1 MRLLLV
7 FVLLVATQAYSQSS
21 LEELKEKRQELH
33 EEILVL
39 QDSLRIVDKK
49 IAKIPIQNI
58 SEPISAYA
66 MQGAI
71 LRKKPN
77 KKGQEIEVLKKKTN
91 IQVIDTFRSFYLVC
105 ISGNCGYI
113 HKKDVRRNISPPEEF
128 SDSPLLNILPE
139 KKVKHKQYK

>member
-1 MRLLLV
+1 MKLFLV
-7 FVLLVATQAYSQSS
+7 LFLLVATQAFSQSAS

-39 QDSLRIVDKK
+39 QDSMRIVDKK
-49 IAKIPIQNI
+49 IANLPIQNI
-58 SEPISAYA
+58 SQPIGAYA

-77 KKGQEIEVLKKKTN
+77 KRGEEIEVLKKKTN

-113 HKKDVRRNISPPEEF
+113 HKKDVRRNVSPPE
-128 SDSPLLNILPE
+128 
-139 KKVKHKQYK
+139 